1 MSLKL
6 AVGGDGLL
14 LPVEEHGVE
23 TAEPA
28 LGSPLYPSLS
38 LQKAAGLRFPQ
49 GGAHIMHSGR
59 LRCGGGCF
67 ED

>member
-6 AVGGDGLL
+6 AVGGDGRL

-23 TAEPA
+23 TVEPA
-28 LGSPLYPSLS
+28 LCSPLYPSVL
-38 LQKAAGLRFPQ
+38 LQKTAGLRFPQ

-59 LRCGGGCF
+59 LRCGGGCL